1 MEVTMFHNKSRHQ
14 RHKGPLAEINVV
26 PYIDVMLVLLVI
38 FMATTPLLSQGINVN
53 LPKAQAQT
61 ISQSQEPIIVSVDG
75 EGHFYLNT
83 SVHPDVVLDETQLGQ
98 EVRQQLALAQQKN
111 QVRQVFVKGDK
122 NVNYGKVVGAMVL
135 LQKAGAI
142 NIGLITES
150 PNKLAA

>member
-1 MEVTMFHNKSRHQ
+1 MFHNKSRHQ

-61 ISQSQEPIIVSVDG
+61 ISQSQEPIIVSVDS

-83 SVHPDVVLDETQLGQ
+83 SVHPEVALDEAQLSQ
-98 EVRQQLALAQQKN
+98 AIRQQLELAQQKN